1 MRIALIVFAACS
13 LAASLSPAAP
23 APAEPTPDFS
33 ALTVQELL
41 GKLRDAD
48 MMVCSSAVEEL
59 VKRARA
65 DEKVIGSIEA
75 VTKDLNPQARRY
87 ALQALAFTGSAKAVT
102 PLIAALKDRDAM
114 VRESVGTII
123 QDTRAMAPGYV
134 APLIAAL
141 KDPEA
146 RVRSSAAA
154 ALGVQGDARA
164 IDPLMAATKDTDFAV
179 RYHALQSLGEL
190 GGEKAKAAAAAGLAD
205 PDERVRFSAAR
216 VLVGMRDAR
225 AVPILIDL
233 LGSKE
238 SMVALEAARMLGELG
253 DRRAAD
259 ALAAAFKSDDPRLRD
274 AAAWALGRL
283 GAADGSGGE
292 AYPEVRRKLAQPV
305 NFEFQGLALE
315 DVLRFCADY
324 SGAAIQVRWGTL
336 QAAGVER
343 SAKVTLNLKSV
354 PLGAALRLILRSVA
368 AKGKLDFAVKD
379 GVVVVS
385 TVADLE
391 QARPLTS
398 P

>member
-1 MRIALIVFAACS
+1 MRTALIALAAGVLVS
-13 LAASLSPAAP
+13 GLAFGAPVGEPA
-23 APAEPTPDFS
+23 PDFS

-48 MMVCSSAVEEL
+48 LIVRSLAANELAKRCREDEGMVDRVAAMLHEPAAETRQFAV
-59 VKRARA
+59 V
-65 DEKVIGSIEA
+65 
-75 VTKDLNPQARRY
+75 
-87 ALQALAFTGSAKAVT
+87 ALAGSGSPKAV
-102 PLIAALKDRDAM
+102 PHVAAMLKDRDTV

-123 QDTRAMAPGYV
+123 RETRSKDPGYV

-146 RVRSSAAA
+146 RVRSSSAA
-154 ALGVQGDARA
+154 ALGGQGDARA
-164 IDPLMAATKDTDFAV
+164 IDPLIAATKDTDFAV
-179 RYHALQSLGEL
+179 RVHALQSLGEL

-205 PDERVRFSAAR
+205 PDGRVRFSAAR
-216 VLVGMRDAR
+216 VLAGMRDPR
-225 AVPILIDL
+225 AVPTLIDL

-238 SMVALEAARMLGELG
+238 SMVAPEAAHLLGELG

-259 ALAAAFKSDDPRLRD
+259 ALATAVKSDDPHLRD

-283 GAADGSGGE
+283 GAAGGSGGE
-292 AYPEVRRKLAQPV
+292 ADPKIRQKLDQPV

-324 SGAAIQVRWGTL
+324 GRTAIQVRWDAL

-368 AKGKLDFAVKD
+368 AKEKLDFAVKD

-385 TVADLE
+385 TAADLE
-391 QARPLTS
+391 QARPPAS